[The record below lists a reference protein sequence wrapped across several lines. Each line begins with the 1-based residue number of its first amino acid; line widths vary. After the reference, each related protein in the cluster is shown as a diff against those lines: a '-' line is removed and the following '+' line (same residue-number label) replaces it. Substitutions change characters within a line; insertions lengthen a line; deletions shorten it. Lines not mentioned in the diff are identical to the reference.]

1 MNKRKIL
8 LLSASLAGAA
18 AVILLLVA
26 LLSGGSGVKWPDFP
40 QPQGA
45 EPQVVV
51 VVEPDFGYHIGDVV
65 PVDIYV
71 RQPQGTHVN
80 VDAMALEGDFEV
92 RGEPEITS
100 DQHGADVYIRY
111 RVKLQSFQAFKPA
124 YTAKIS
130 MTYEKPGDRNSY
142 EVKAPSITVGT
153 SNTWDGR
160 DQNQE
165 GPLAPWYGH
174 HLLWAIAY
182 LAVGLVGFIVSWV
195 AVVRIRRGIPKP
207 KVPATPLTPRQK
219 AKLRFDRVWKKIRAG
234 DQSEANFR
242 VIDVIVRKLERIE
255 HVLLEYVPIAVGDSH
270 PKKAEIVY
278 ILTECEK
285 VIFRGGTLSEG
296 ELDALEAMFNTFIG
310 ATPVVPVTS
319 KTEAGE

>member
-8 LLSASLAGAA
+8 LLSALVAGLV
-18 AVILLLVA
+18 AVILLAVT
-26 LLSGGSGVKWPDFP
+26 LLPAGSGVKWPDFP

-51 VVEPDFGYHIGDVV
+51 QVEPDFGYHIGDLV
-65 PVDIYV
+65 PVDIFV

-100 DQHGADVYIRY
+100 EQHGADLYIRY
-111 RVKLQSFQAFKPA
+111 RVTLQSFQAFKPA

-130 MTYEKPGDRNSY
+130 MTYEKVGDRNSY
-142 EVKAPSITVGT
+142 EVKAPPIAVGT

-160 DQNQE
+160 DQRQE
-165 GPLAPWYGH
+165 GKLAPWYGD
-174 HLLWAIAY
+174 HLAWTIAY
-182 LAVGLVGFIVSWV
+182 LVIGLGGFIVSWI
-195 AVVRIRRGIPKP
+195 AVVRIRRGMPKP
-207 KVPATPLTPRQK
+207 KVPVVPLTPRQK

-255 HVLLEYVPIAVGDSH
+255 HVLLEHVPIAVGDNH
-270 PKKAEIVY
+270 PRQAQIIH
-278 ILTECEK
+278 ILSQCER
-285 VIFRGGTLSEG
+285 VIFQGVTLSEG

-310 ATPVVPVTS
+310 AMPVVPVTS
-319 KTEAGE
+319 RTET